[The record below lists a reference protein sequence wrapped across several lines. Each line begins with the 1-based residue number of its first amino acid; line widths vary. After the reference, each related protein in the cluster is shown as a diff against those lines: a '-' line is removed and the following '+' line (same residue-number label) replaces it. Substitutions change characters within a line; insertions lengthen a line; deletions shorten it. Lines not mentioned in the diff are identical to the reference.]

1 MLTNPP
7 GGEIQLTAIYNLSAL
22 SLGLIAWI
30 IGFCL
35 IFGKKHHPWL
45 MLLSFASMGSAMVI
59 EYYEL
64 RHRIETGDLSAVM
77 DIYPT
82 MAWVTLVLLTV
93 TVGLNAVAL
102 LKNRE

>member
-1 MLTNPP
+1 MS
-7 GGEIQLTAIYNLSAL
+7 AIYNLSAL
-22 SLGLIAWI
+22 ALGLTAWI

-35 IFGKKHHPWL
+35 IFSRKRRPWF
-45 MLLSFASMGSAMVI
+45 MLTSLACMGTAMVL

-64 RHRIETGDLSAVM
+64 RHRLEIGDLSAVM

-93 TVGLNAVAL
+93 TVGLNGIAL
-102 LKNRE
+102 LKNRS

>member
-1 MLTNPP
+1 MS
-7 GGEIQLTAIYNLSAL
+7 AVHNLSAL
-22 SLGLIAWI
+22 SLGLIAWL

-45 MLLSFASMGSAMVI
+45 LLLSFAAMGSAMVI

-64 RHRIETGDLSAVM
+64 RHRIALGDLSAIM

-82 MAWVTLVLLTV
+82 MAWVTLVLLVV
-93 TVGLNAVAL
+93 TVALNAIAL
-102 LKNRE
+102 VRNQK

>member
-1 MLTNPP
+1 M
-7 GGEIQLTAIYNLSAL
+7 TAIYNLSAL
-22 SLGLIAWI
+22 GLGLIAWT

-45 MLLSFASMGSAMVI
+45 MLLSFTCMGSAMVI
-59 EYYEL
+59 DYYEL
-64 RHRIETGDLSAVM
+64 RHRIEIGDLSAVM

-93 TVGLNAVAL
+93 TAGLNTIAL
-102 LKNRE
+102 LKNRK

>member
-1 MLTNPP
+1 MS
-7 GGEIQLTAIYNLSAL
+7 AVHNLSAL
-22 SLGLIAWI
+22 SLGLIAWL

-45 MLLSFASMGSAMVI
+45 MLLSFAAMGSAMVI

-64 RHRIETGDLSAVM
+64 RHRIELGDLAAVM

-93 TVGLNAVAL
+93 TVGLNGIAL
-102 LKNRE
+102 LRHRK

>member
-1 MLTNPP
+1 MTILC
-7 GGEIQLTAIYNLSAL
+7 NLSARG
-22 SLGLIAWI
+22 LGLTAWI

-35 IFGKKHHPWL
+35 IFARKRHPWL
-45 MLLSFASMGSAMVI
+45 MLVSFTAMGSAMVI

-82 MAWVTLVLLTV
+82 MALVTLVLLIGTV
-93 TVGLNAVAL
+93 LLHAIAL
-102 LKNRE
+102 LRRGK

>member
-1 MLTNPP
+1 MS
-7 GGEIQLTAIYNLSAL
+7 AVYNLSAL
-22 SLGLIAWI
+22 SLGLIAWL

-45 MLLSFASMGSAMVI
+45 MLLSFAAMGSAMVT

-64 RHRIETGDLSAVM
+64 RHRIGLGDLAAVM

-93 TVGLNAVAL
+93 TVGLNGIAL
-102 LKNRE
+102 LRHRK

>member
-1 MLTNPP
+1 MS
-7 GGEIQLTAIYNLSAL
+7 AVHNLSAL
-22 SLGLIAWI
+22 SLGLIAWL

-45 MLLSFASMGSAMVI
+45 MLLSFAAMGSAMVI

-64 RHRIETGDLSAVM
+64 RHRIGLGDLAAVM

-93 TVGLNAVAL
+93 TVGLNGIAL
-102 LKNRE
+102 LRHRK